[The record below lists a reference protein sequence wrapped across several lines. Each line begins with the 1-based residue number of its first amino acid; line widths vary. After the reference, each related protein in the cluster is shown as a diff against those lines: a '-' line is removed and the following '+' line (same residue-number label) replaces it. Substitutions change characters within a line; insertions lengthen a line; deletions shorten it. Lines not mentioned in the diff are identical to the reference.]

1 MIIELTN
8 EESNLLKLLLL
19 EELEQ
24 VNGLIE
30 MSDLNDKE
38 ELKSQTD
45 IMKAIINKL

>member
-1 MIIELTN
+1 MIIELSN

-30 MSDLNDKE
+30 MSDSNDKE